1 MERVLYESDLLAL
14 CEFECPAGA
23 PLWHELNTIERG
35 PYVVFPRTSVVIR
48 HVGGPAVLTNANH
61 VMFYTRGQRYTRRLH
76 DPSGDRC
83 IFVRMP
89 TRLIAAVTNGRDEFP
104 FALGPSS
111 ARTYLA
117 QRIVL
122 SHLRAGEP
130 DPRFV
135 DEILAL
141 TIARA
146 IADAFAVHLRAYSR
160 RSTTAAMHH
169 ELVEAAKE
177 LLTTRLTERL
187 PLSFF
192 ARELYTSEF
201 HLSRLFHN
209 ATGFSLHQYRNHLR
223 LRRAL
228 ETIESGAA
236 PLSSLAHELGF
247 ASHSHFTDSFR
258 HVFGFPPSA
267 VARWLTGR
275 DVGEA
280 RQILSLPGRTSRARA

>member
-14 CEFECPAGA
+14 CEFECPADA

-48 HVGGPAVLTNANH
+48 HVGSPAVLTNPNH

-76 DPSGDRC
+76 DPAGDRC

-89 TRLIAAVTNGRDEFP
+89 TRLIAAVTGGRSEFP
-104 FALGPSS
+104 FAYGPSS

-117 QRIVL
+117 QRVVL
-122 SHLRAGEP
+122 AHLRDGEP
-130 DPRFV
+130 DPLFV

-146 IADAFAVHLRAYSR
+146 IADAFAVHLRTNSR

-169 ELVEAAKE
+169 ELVESAKE

-187 PLSFF
+187 PLSYF
-192 ARELYTSEF
+192 ARALYTSEF
-201 HLSRLFHN
+201 HLSRVFHN

-228 ETIESGAA
+228 ESIESGAV

-247 ASHSHFTDSFR
+247 ASHSHFTDAFR

-275 DVGEA
+275 DLADA
-280 RQILSLPGRTSRARA
+280 RQILLPPSRASRARA